1 MLEAAAAGDVVPG
14 APRLLAPLDGRTEVW
29 AAGVTYERSRDA
41 RMEESSEQ
49 SVYDR
54 IYDAERPELFFKSVA
69 WRVVTDGDPIAVRA
83 DSPLNVPEPEVG
95 LVLNADADV
104 VGYLVVDD
112 VSSRSIEGDNPLYLP
127 QAKVYDGSCAVSAGI
142 VPAWCV
148 PDPGDLEIELRVRRG
163 QDTVFSGVTSTGA
176 LYRSNEDLVG
186 HLFRALRFPDGVV
199 LSTGTGIVPDMSF
212 SLRPG
217 DTVDISVSGIGSLT
231 NPVLDSDEW
240 LRRCPPV
247 SRDRRALPAHPH
259 PGGSVADIVSIDPRT
274 GQAVEVVAQE
284 TTEEEVD
291 RLCTAALAAAPLL
304 EELGRA
310 RRAALLAALAD
321 ALEVRR
327 GDVVA
332 LADRETA
339 LGAGRLDGELT
350 RTCYQL
356 RLFGEVLQE
365 GSYLE
370 AAIAHPGDTPMGP
383 RPDLRRMLVPLGPV
397 AVFGASN
404 FPLAFS
410 VPGGDTASA
419 LAAGCPVVVKAH
431 GSHPATSQLVFDVM
445 EEAAGKAGAP
455 EGTLGIVHGLQAGAT
470 LVSHPAIRAVGFTGS
485 VRGGQALIRLIEQR
499 PDPVPFF
506 GELSSLN
513 PVVVT
518 PAAAEERGA
527 RIGRELVGSFTL
539 GGGQFCTKPGLVLLP
554 EGSAGNGVLEAMAE
568 AVRELPAPV
577 LLNEG
582 IAASHG
588 RASGGRG
595 ALPGVRTVAQGE
607 PVAEEG
613 FRAVPLLLST
623 SAADLPPRVT
633 EECFGPVSVVARYD
647 GEAALAS
654 ALEAM
659 PSSLTATVL
668 RGESETELP
677 LAVSQQLRTRA
688 GRLLYD
694 AYPTGVAV
702 SWAQHHGGPWP
713 STNSQHTSVGTTAI
727 RRFLRP
733 VTWQGAPQELLP
745 EELTDDYAG
754 IPRRIDGVLH
764 VPER

>member
-1 MLEAAAAGDVVPG
+1 M
-14 APRLLAPLDGRTEVW
+14 
-29 AAGVTYERSRDA
+29 
-41 RMEESSEQ
+41 
-49 SVYDR
+49 
-54 IYDAERPELFFKSVA
+54 
-69 WRVVTDGDPIAVRA
+69 
-83 DSPLNVPEPEVG
+83 
-95 LVLNADADV
+95 
-104 VGYLVVDD
+104 
-112 VSSRSIEGDNPLYLP
+112 
-127 QAKVYDGSCAVSAGI
+127 
-142 VPAWCV
+142 
-148 PDPGDLEIELRVRRG
+148 
-163 QDTVFSGVTSTGA
+163 
-176 LYRSNEDLVG
+176 
-186 HLFRALRFPDGVV
+186 
-199 LSTGTGIVPDMSF
+199 
-212 SLRPG
+212 
-217 DTVDISVSGIGSLT
+217 
-231 NPVLDSDEW
+231 
-240 LRRCPPV
+240 
-247 SRDRRALPAHPH
+247 
-259 PGGSVADIVSIDPRT
+259 ADIVSIDPRT
-274 GQAVEVVAQE
+274 GRAVEVVAQE

-291 RLCTAALAAAPLL
+291 RLCAAALAAAPLL

-310 RRAALLAALAD
+310 RRTALLAALAD

-327 GDVVA
+327 DDIVA

-356 RLFGEVLQE
+356 RLFGEVLRE

-370 AAIAHPGDTPMGP
+370 AAIDHPGETPMGP

-431 GSHPATSQLVFDVM
+431 GSHPATSQLTF
-445 EEAAGKAGAP
+445 EILEQAARKAGAP

-485 VRGGQALIRLIEQR
+485 VSGGQALMRLIEQR

-527 RIGRELVGSFTL
+527 QIGRELVGSFTL

-554 EGSAGNGVLEAMAE
+554 DGPAGDGVLEAMAE
-568 AVRELPAPV
+568 AVRELPPVV

-582 IAASHG
+582 IATAYGH
-588 RASGGRG
+588 A
-595 ALPGVRTVAQGE
+595 AAELAQLPGVRTVAQGG

-613 FRAVPLLLST
+613 FRAAPLLLST
-623 SAADLPPRVT
+623 SAGDLPQRVT
-633 EECFGPVSVVARYD
+633 EECFGPVAVVTRYD
-647 GEAALAS
+647 GEADLAS

-668 RGESETELP
+668 RGEGETELP
-677 LAVSQQLRTRA
+677 LAVSQQLRGRA
-688 GRLLYD
+688 GRLVYD

-733 VTWQGAPQELLP
+733 VTWQGAPRDLLP
-745 EELTDDYAG
+745 AELTDDYQG

-764 VPER
+764 VPGQ